1 MPCVPMFFLVAWK
14 GKVLTARDVDLQG
27 VKKIMAQILHQTL
40 RVTQIHQVSM
50 TGKKAP
56 IV

>member
-1 MPCVPMFFLVAWK
+1 MFFLVAWK